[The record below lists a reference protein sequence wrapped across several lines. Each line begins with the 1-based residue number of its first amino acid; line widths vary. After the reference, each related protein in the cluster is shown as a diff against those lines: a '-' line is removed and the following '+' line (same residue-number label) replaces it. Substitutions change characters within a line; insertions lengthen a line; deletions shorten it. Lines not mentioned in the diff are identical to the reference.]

1 MSCCCVDPCTLIFQL
16 NRTVSNLQTQ
26 ITEIRNQINGG
37 TSPAT
42 FEVQKFHVQEQFPT
56 GRPASDTLTATW
68 LNRHLNTIIINDI
81 GAEAT
86 AVNNLITLPA
96 GTYEVFA
103 RAPATSGV
111 ERNRLRLVNNNTSS
125 VLMIG
130 ANSYASNSMVDAV
143 MYGRLVLSQTTTMA
157 LQQYT
162 EILTQSG
169 MGRATNLDG
178 YPETYAEIIFYKIA

>member
-16 NRTVSNLQTQ
+16 NRTVNNLQTQ

-37 TSPAT
+37 TSPAIP
-42 FEVQKFHVQEQFPT
+42 EILKFHVQEQFPT
-56 GRPASDTLTATW
+56 GNPASDTLTTTW
-68 LNRHLNTIIINDI
+68 LNRHLNTIITNDI

-96 GTYEVFA
+96 GTYEVVA
-103 RAPATSGV
+103 RAPAVSGV
-111 ERNRLRLVNNNTSS
+111 ERNRLRLVNNDTSS

-130 ANSYASNSMVDAV
+130 ANSYAANSMTDAV
-143 MYGRLVLSQTTTMA
+143 MYGRLTLSQTTTMA

-162 EILTQSG
+162 QIMSQSG
-169 MGRATNLDG
+169 MGLATSLAG
-178 YPETYAEIIFYKIA
+178 YPETYAEIIFYKIS